1 MVGHTPDESV
11 IIMWVLLATH
21 KRSYDINS
29 VEPSKSLMSN
39 LDLAFGNAPVSPI
52 R

>member
-1 MVGHTPDESV
+1 MAGHTPDESV

-21 KRSYDINS
+21 KRFYGTSS

-39 LDLAFGNAPVSPI
+39 EI
-52 R
+52 